1 MFSTTIKRS
10 VATLGV
16 VAGLLAAA
24 GPASAQIA
32 PGTIGVK
39 APANAL
45 PAGSIS
51 GTEMSKAIL
60 SVKAPKLSDV
70 NRQGAW
76 PAKVEIGARQETE
89 TGSGANHLR
98 GEAIDIIP

>member
-24 GPASAQIA
+24 VPASAQIG
-32 PGTIGVK
+32 PGTMGVK
-39 APANAL
+39 APSND
-45 PAGSIS
+45 AGRQPG
-51 GTEMSKAIL
+51 GTEELGL
-60 SVKAPKLSDV
+60 ST
-70 NRQGAW
+70 Q
-76 PAKVEIGARQETE
+76 ARRSAARAC
-89 TGSGANHLR
+89 GHDKLR